1 MELEQL
7 FWDVDDFCQSFE
19 PSWRQ
24 LQLQEKQTKRQR
36 SCGLNL
42 SEVMTILIRFHASN
56 YRTFKHY
63 YIEDV
68 AIHLR
73 WAFPQLVSYNRFVEL
88 MGGAML
94 PLLCYLNTRKGE
106 VTGINYIDSTP
117 ITVCHPRRAN
127 RHQVFQTLAKWGK
140 NSIGWYFGFKLHLVI
155 NEMGELLGFQLTPA
169 NTDERKPV
177 PELVKGLSGKLF
189 GDKGYISQALFEK
202 LFSQGLQLVT
212 PLKKKMHNRLL
223 PLMDKLLLRKRSL
236 IETVN
241 DQLKNISQIE
251 HSRHRS
257 PINFLV
263 NLISGLIAYTY
274 QQKKPSLNIEPTL
287 LAQLPPAAAV

>member
-7 FWDVDDFCQSFE
+7 FWDIDEFCQSFE
-19 PSWRQ
+19 PHWRC
-24 LQLQEKQTKRQR
+24 LLLQEKSSKRRR
-36 SCGLNL
+36 SNRLKL
-42 SEVMTILIRFHASN
+42 SEVMTVVIHFHTSN

-63 YIEDV
+63 YIEHV
-68 AIHLR
+68 AIYLGS
-73 WAFPQLVSYNRFVEL
+73 AFPHLVSYNRFVEL
-88 MGGAML
+88 MSGAML
-94 PLLCYLNTRKGE
+94 PLLVYLSSRKGE

-117 ITVCHPRRAN
+117 IAVCHPRRAN
-127 RHQVFQTLAKWGK
+127 RHQVFETLAQWGK

-155 NEMGELLGFQLTPA
+155 NERGELLGFQLTPA
-169 NTDERKPV
+169 NTDDRKPV

-202 LFSQGLQLVT
+202 LFSQRLQLVT
-212 PLKKKMHNRLL
+212 PLKKNMHNRLL
-223 PLMDKLLLRKRSL
+223 PLMDKILLRKRSL

-257 PINFLV
+257 SINFLV

-274 QQKKPSLNIEPTL
+274 QEKKPSLNLEPTL
-287 LAQLPPAAAV
+287 LAQLPPAAVI